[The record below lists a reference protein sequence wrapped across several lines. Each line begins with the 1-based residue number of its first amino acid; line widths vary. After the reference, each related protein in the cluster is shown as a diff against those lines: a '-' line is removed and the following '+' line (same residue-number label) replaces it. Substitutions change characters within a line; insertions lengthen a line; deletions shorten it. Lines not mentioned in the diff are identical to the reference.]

1 MDLKGIMLCEISQVK
16 KDKYIWFHLD
26 VESKKQMKR
35 HNRNRVLDTENT
47 QLLARGEGSEERKE
61 IGEKDEEV
69 QFFNVKINESWIWNV

>member
-1 MDLKGIMLCEISQVK
+1 M
-16 KDKYIWFHLD
+16 
-26 VESKKQMKR
+26 ESKKQMKR

-69 QFFNVKINESWIWNV
+69 QFFNVKINESWI